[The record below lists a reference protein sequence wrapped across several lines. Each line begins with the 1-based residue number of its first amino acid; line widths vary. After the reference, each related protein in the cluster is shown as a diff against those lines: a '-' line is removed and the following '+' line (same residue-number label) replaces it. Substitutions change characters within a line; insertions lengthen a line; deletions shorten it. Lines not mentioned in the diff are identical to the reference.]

1 MIEPTEIVVPKFND
15 AEIIAAV
22 DDYVRDLRTNPQVD
36 ERGLLRPKG
45 QSHECLI
52 RCSKKMLVWS
62 ADRLKA
68 ILSTL
73 KANGCQ
79 VEFKI
84 KKPHRFEEMLTV
96 IVRLGEADLTL
107 RIDEPTTRRDRPL
120 TPTEQRNKQA
130 NDARGVSFW
139 RPDPW
144 IYTATGKPKLIY
156 GYCLQRIIYEDVRPL
171 VGVLLD
177 SLHQSNKQAIARRR
191 EARSSR
197 AQYLL
202 HIRHF
207 RKTLWQERQLV
218 AIQEEAKR
226 WESAERLRQYL
237 SRLADMPAGKINE

>member
-1 MIEPTEIVVPKFND
+1 
-15 AEIIAAV
+15 
-22 DDYVRDLRTNPQVD
+22 
-36 ERGLLRPKG
+36 
-45 QSHECLI
+45 
-52 RCSKKMLVWS
+52 MLGWS
-62 ADRLKA
+62 ADRLKD
-68 ILSTL
+68 ILSVL

-79 VEFKI
+79 VEFKF

-120 TPTEQRNKQA
+120 TPTEQRNKQV

-177 SLHQSNKQAIARRR
+177 SLHQSNKRAIARRR

-207 RKTLWQERQLV
+207 RKALWQERQLV

-237 SRLADMPAGKINE
+237 SRLADVPAGKINEQWLTLAEGLVNQVDPIASGTHCSLVTLPRYAEVARVWEERRR